1 MTHVFLVCTASKHTE
16 AEAINSVVD
25 SPSTGG
31 FLLSTSASGD
41 APATHYLC
49 GWNMTSDQYVAWK
62 NERTARI
69 TAGDITANDLQYF
82 EDDRNGVLSE
92 LGLSIISEME

>member
-25 SPSTGG
+25 PPSAGG
-31 FLLSTSASGD
+31 FLLPTSSSGN
-41 APATHYLC
+41 APVTHYLC

-69 TAGDITANDLQYF
+69 ADGDITVDDVQYF
-82 EDDRNGVLSE
+82 EDDRDGVLSR
-92 LGLSIISEME
+92 LGLSVVYGVI